1 MKMKFR
7 ILIQHHDEALPK
19 VIKFLKDFDVDVYD
33 VREADIVDNKT
44 GEKKG
49 NGYILCCK
57 ASAYNYLELKEKYYT
72 TELKYEGFRTLM

>member
-19 VIKFLKDFDVDVYD
+19 VIKFLKDFDVIVYD
-33 VREADIVDNKT
+33 VREADVVNKA
-44 GEKKG
+44 GDKKG
-49 NGYILCCK
+49 SGYILCCK
-57 ASAYNYLELKEKYYT
+57 ASAYNFLKLREEYYT

>member
-19 VIKFLKDFDVDVYD
+19 VIRFLKDLDVVVYD
-33 VREADIVDNKT
+33 VREADIVDSKT
-44 GEKKG
+44 REKRG
-49 NGYILCCK
+49 DGYVLCCE
-57 ASAYNYLELKEKYYT
+57 ASAYNYQILKAKYYT